1 MRKIFSII
9 TIIILLLC
17 VPFSVSASENTTYTY
32 TLSVNGDWIR
42 TQDAYMPGRIFLRN
56 TGLSNPSDIFI
67 KDRFMYLSDSGN
79 SRVLRYNLD
88 NANIEYIT
96 DDEFVEPAGIFVTD
110 EDVVYI
116 ADPKAS
122 AVFILKD
129 GVKVGKIGKPESN
142 LFAKGSEFNPKNVVV
157 TSQGNIFVCG
167 TGVSEGIMKF
177 IDSGEFQGYFA
188 ANASNISLKERL
200 QDLIYTKE
208 QKEAAVART
217 ARPIENIDI
226 ADNDLVYS
234 VTQSASF
241 TTTGTAI
248 VNNTSNA
255 VKLHN
260 MAGNNILSKNQR
272 MTDENNFVDIVAA
285 GQGKSYALTYTGLI
299 NEYDHDGNLVFSF
312 GGRGVASDRVGVFT
326 MAAAI
331 DVDKDGIIYV
341 LDSERGIVQSFIPTD
356 FANATHQAMGEIQ
369 NGNYE
374 ASGEIWKN
382 LIKMNA
388 MSRIAHLGYGK
399 TLYHTGHFEEALKE
413 FKIANDTEYYSDC
426 YWEIRDAWLKENM
439 WIILIVIAVILL
451 IGFFGVGDLIKK
463 KFVRIGSKEK
473 KDSTIKKEFQNA
485 ILFIKHPI
493 DTVYDLK
500 MGYIGN
506 SFTATVIYIA
516 VLIVYILDMIY
527 RGFIFKVVDT
537 QKTTPIIVIA
547 ALVIPFA
554 LWLAGCKMIGSINS
568 GEGKFKHIYIVN
580 AYALLPY
587 VFGGTVIV
595 ALSHILTNNEAFI
608 INFGWTAILIWTAVN
623 LFNCN
628 RELQNYRFGE
638 NIKNT
643 LLTFFFMIMAI
654 VAVAILLILGSQLI
668 NFIESLFNEVIYR
681 VSK

>member
-1 MRKIFSII
+1 MKKIFSLI
-9 TIIILLLC
+9 TIVILLLC
-17 VPFSVSASENTTYTY
+17 VPFSVSASENTTYTC

-56 TGLSNPSDIFI
+56 AGLLNPSDIFI
-67 KDRFMYLSDSGN
+67 KDRVMYLSDSGN
-79 SRVLRYNLD
+79 SRVLIYNLD
-88 NANIEYIT
+88 NDSIDYIT

-110 EDVVYI
+110 EGVMYV

-157 TSQGNIFVCG
+157 TTQGNIFVCG

-177 IDSGEFQGYFA
+177 TDSGEFQGYFA
-188 ANASNISLKERL
+188 ANSSSISLKERL
-200 QDLIYTKE
+200 QDLLYTKE

-241 TTTGTAI
+241 STTGTAI

-260 MAGNNILSKNQR
+260 MAGNNILSKNDK

-285 GQGKSYALTYTGLI
+285 EQGRSYALTYTGII
-299 NEYDHDGNLVFSF
+299 NEYDSDGNLVFSF

-331 DVDKDGIIYV
+331 DVDNDGIIYV
-341 LDSERGIVQSFIPTD
+341 LDSERGIVQCFIPTD
-356 FANATHQAMGEIQ
+356 FANATHQAIGEIQ

-374 ASGEIWKN
+374 QSGEIWKN
-382 LIKMNA
+382 LIRMNA

-399 TLYHTGHFEEALKE
+399 ALYHTGHFEEALKE
-413 FKIANDTEYYSDC
+413 FETANDTEYYSDC
-426 YWEIRDAWLKENM
+426 FWEIRDAWLKENM
-439 WIILIVIAVILL
+439 WIILIVVAVVLL
-451 IGFFGVGDLIKK
+451 VFLGVGDLVKK
-463 KFVRIGSKEK
+463 KFIKSYSKGK
-473 KDSTIKKEFQNA
+473 KDSVIKKEFQNA
-485 ILFIKHPI
+485 ILFMKHPI

-500 MGYIGN
+500 KGYMGN
-506 SFTATVIYIA
+506 WVTATVIYIA

-527 RGFIFKVVDT
+527 RGFIFKVIDT

-547 ALVIPFA
+547 ALVIPFG

-595 ALSHILTNNEAFI
+595 VLSHILTNNEAFI
-608 INFGWTAILIWTAVN
+608 ITFGWTAILIWTAVN

-668 NFIESLFNEVIYR
+668 SFIKNLFNEVIYR
-681 VSK
+681 VGK